1 MKNYSNPIEEYDE
14 KAVKAWHVADAL
26 QAELDAGVERSKWSF
41 GGSENYEELKGAVI
55 QAIKDLKAI
64 Y

>member
-14 KAVKAWHVADAL
+14 RAIKAWHVADMLQEEIEASVERDRWA
-26 QAELDAGVERSKWSF
+26 QAEAG
-41 GGSENYEELKGAVI
+41 YEELREAVTK
-55 QAIKDLKAI
+55 AIKDLKAI